1 MPNPWLTVCALSL
14 GPVVGNGFARF
25 GYALLLPAMKLDMQW
40 SYTEAG
46 WINTANALGYLIGS
60 VLTLRLIGTV
70 SAQQFFRWGMVL
82 TALALALS
90 GLTRDF
96 GMLLAWRLLSGIGA
110 APVFIAG
117 SLMAAAMFT
126 RDARR
131 SALAIAV
138 YFGGAGAGI
147 VFAGFGLPLIVEWF
161 GASSWPAGWLLLGT
175 CSALATAAAWR
186 ASAVSVPAAHERGS
200 HGKLPWLSML
210 PSLCSY
216 FLFATGYIV
225 YMTFLIAWM
234 RLHEASLASIVATW
248 VCLGAA
254 VIASPWIWRRAL
266 AGWSAARPLAATV
279 AGTAVGALIPV
290 LFPTPAASLLSAII
304 FGVSFFM
311 PPAAVTAYAR
321 KTLPTRLWGR
331 AVALYTTVFSVG
343 QTLGPIGAGWLADA
357 SGSLRSGLLV
367 AAGILFVGGVAALL
381 QRDLAPH
388 EEAT

>member
-25 GYALLLPAMKLDMQW
+25 GYALLLPAMKLDMAW
-40 SYTEAG
+40 SYTQAG
-46 WINTANALGYLIGS
+46 WINTANAIGYLIGAA
-60 VLTLRLIGTV
+60 LTLRLIGRL
-70 SAQQFFRWGMVL
+70 SAKQLFRWGMVL
-82 TALALALS
+82 TALALGLS

-96 GMLLAWRLLSGIGA
+96 GMLLAWRLLSGLGA

-117 SLMAAAMFT
+117 SVMAAAMFAPN
-126 RDARR
+126 ARR
-131 SALAIAV
+131 SAMAIAV

-147 VFAGFGLPLIVEWF
+147 VLTGLCLPLIVEWF
-161 GASSWPAGWLLLGT
+161 GSASWPTGWLLLGA

-186 ASAVSVPAAHERGS
+186 ASAVSVSATTRRGDDGS
-200 HGKLPWLSML
+200 LPWLSML
-210 PSLCSY
+210 PSLASY
-216 FLFATGYIV
+216 FLFGTGYIV

-234 RLHEASLASIVATW
+234 RLHQASVASIVATW

-266 AGWSAARPLAATV
+266 GEWSAARPLAATV
-279 AGTAVGALIPV
+279 SGTAIGALIPV
-290 LFPTPAASLLSAII
+290 LFPTPAASLLSAAI

-311 PPAAVTAYAR
+311 PPASVTAYTR
-321 KTLPTRLWGR
+321 KTLPPRLWGR

-343 QTLGPIGAGWLADA
+343 QILGPIGAGWLADA

-367 AAGILFVGGVAALL
+367 AAGILFAGGVAAML
-381 QRDLAPH
+381 QHNPKLH
-388 EEAT
+388 EEPS